1 MAATIVIPTYTVY
14 KGCKFGASEEE
25 KEEFLNFIK
34 SNAFS
39 GELSYKTYKGKNYYT
54 NINFR
59 WNIYQ
64 HDYPPIVEMTTNQW
78 FLYEEDNLDN
88 WKVLD
93 EEEINKDWYIH
104 YES

>member
-34 SNAFS
+34 PNVFP
-39 GELSYKTYKGKNYYT
+39 GQNKLSYKTYKGMKYY
-54 NINFR
+54 IKIKFK
-59 WNIYQ
+59 WNAV
-64 HDYPPIVEMTTNQW
+64 YPSTVEMTTNQW
-78 FLYEEDNLDN
+78 FLYEEDDIDN
-88 WKVLD
+88 WRILD

-104 YES
+104 YED